1 VDRETVIN
9 QFSQLENKIEH
20 LIGTCKRL
28 EAEKSALKV
37 ENQALAAQLQEK
49 MEAQKQNDEL
59 RELVRSKI
67 ESLMGRLDELTEE

>member
-9 QFSQLENKIEH
+9 QFSELENKIEH

-49 MEAQKQNDEL
+49 MEAHKQNDEL
-59 RELVRSKI
+59 KELVRSKI

>member
-9 QFSQLENKIEH
+9 QFSELESKIEH

-28 EAEKSALKV
+28 EAEKSALKL
-37 ENQALAAQLQEK
+37 ENQALATQLQEK

-59 RELVRSKI
+59 KDLVRSKI
-67 ESLMGRLDELTEE
+67 ESLMGRLDELSEE

>member
-1 VDRETVIN
+1 MDRETVIN
-9 QFSQLENKIEH
+9 QFSELENKIEH

-49 MEAQKQNDEL
+49 MEAHKQNDEL
-59 RELVRSKI
+59 KELVRSKI